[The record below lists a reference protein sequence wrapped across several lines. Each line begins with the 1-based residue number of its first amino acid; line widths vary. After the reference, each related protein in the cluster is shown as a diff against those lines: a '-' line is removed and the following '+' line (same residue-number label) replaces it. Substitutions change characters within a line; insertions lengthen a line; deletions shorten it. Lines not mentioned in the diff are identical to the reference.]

1 MMIMATLPHYTTPS
15 TSFIMNG
22 RCKFHTFIRISVI
35 MLLTI

>member
-1 MMIMATLPHYTTPS
+1 
-15 TSFIMNG
+15 MNG